1 MRLRII
7 VCSILE
13 IICMVLMIFTMINT
27 ERLPKMVVDT
37 LLVFCGIVMLV
48 LVLFLLLSVIQ
59 NGRKK

>member
-13 IICMVLMIFTMINT
+13 IICMVLMIFTMINAET
-27 ERLPKMVVDT
+27 LPKIVVDA
-37 LLVFCGIVMLV
+37 LLVFYGIVMLV

-59 NGRKK
+59 NGTKK